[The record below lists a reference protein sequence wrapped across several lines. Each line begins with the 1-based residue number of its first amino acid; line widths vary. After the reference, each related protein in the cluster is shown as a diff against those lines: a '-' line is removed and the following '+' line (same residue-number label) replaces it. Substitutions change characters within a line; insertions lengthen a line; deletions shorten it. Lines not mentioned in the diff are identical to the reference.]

1 MMMPLAI
8 TSELLGVLHAES
20 CVSCVFGGYDLLFL
34 HVKSRKAVSIFLCVL
49 SLSLSVFFPLHNKQ
63 SLKIKYGWEGG
74 KEKQKFNKSGELFD
88 RQSCV
93 IGRSFPHAPAFIA
106 SARRAEKRKQLGR
119 NVIITKQTKLMR
131 ERL

>member
-1 MMMPLAI
+1 LCI
-8 TSELLGVLHAES
+8 
-20 CVSCVFGGYDLLFL
+20 
-34 HVKSRKAVSIFLCVL
+34 LCVWWVWPSFSSCEITQGRVDFL
-49 SLSLSVFFPLHNKQ
+49 VCIVSLSLCFFSLHNKQ

-106 SARRAEKRKQLGR
+106 IARRAEKRKQLGR